1 MATRNRTWCDM
12 RFSSSRVQSVK
23 LIKSFLTIVNEV
35 ERFSSRK
42 ISFSINIIF
51 EERQTIS
58 PIEFEVQN
66 TIDILSSF
74 AILSYDRFARFLTL
88 AR

>member
-1 MATRNRTWCDM
+1 M
-12 RFSSSRVQSVK
+12 K

-42 ISFSINIIF
+42 ISFPIDIIF
-51 EERQTIS
+51 EKRQTIS

-66 TIDILSSF
+66 MIDIPSSF

>member
-1 MATRNRTWCDM
+1 M
-12 RFSSSRVQSVK
+12 RSGSSRVQSVK

-42 ISFSINIIF
+42 ISFPINIIF
-51 EERQTIS
+51 KERRTIL
-58 PIEFEVQN
+58 PIKFEVQN

-74 AILSYDRFARFLTL
+74 AILSYDRFVRFLTL

>member
-1 MATRNRTWCDM
+1 M
-12 RFSSSRVQSVK
+12 K

-42 ISFSINIIF
+42 ISFSIDIIF
-51 EERQTIS
+51 EKWQTIS
-58 PIEFEVQN
+58 PIEFKVQN
-66 TIDILSSF
+66 TIDIPSSF
-74 AILSYDRFARFLTL
+74 AILSYDQFVRFLTL

>member
-1 MATRNRTWCDM
+1 M
-12 RFSSSRVQSVK
+12 RSDSGRVQSME

-42 ISFSINIIF
+42 ISFPIDIIF

-58 PIEFEVQN
+58 PIKFEVQN
-66 TIDILSSF
+66 TIDIPSLF
-74 AILSYDRFARFLTL
+74 AILSYDRFMRFLTL

>member
-1 MATRNRTWCDM
+1 ME
-12 RFSSSRVQSVK
+12 

-42 ISFSINIIF
+42 ISFPIDIIF
-51 EERQTIS
+51 EERRTIL
-58 PIEFEVQN
+58 PIEFRIQN
-66 TIDILSSF
+66 MIDILSSF
-74 AILSYDRFARFLTL
+74 AILSYDRFVRFLTL